1 MSGVIDFL
9 KQSDQEIIDEMNA
22 RDIATLDE
30 MNARDIA
37 TLDNWY
43 KCFNEADK
51 ETAKDIEDICEI
63 VRKLSYKY
71 DIGYREIMDDMVVP
85 FFEVED

>member
-9 KQSDQEIIDEMNA
+9 KQSDAEIIA
-22 RDIATLDE
+22 A

-37 TLDNWY
+37 TLDNWN
-43 KCFNEADK
+43 KCFDEADK
-51 ETAKDIEDICEI
+51 ETAKHISAICGI
-63 VRKLSYKY
+63 ARALSYKY
-71 DIGYREIMDDMVVP
+71 DIGYREIMDDMVLP